1 MAGNTKSPFRAGRS
15 LDALYENVE
24 ILTGQRGNGRYR
36 AVTEKEVA
44 AIKGTMNKV
53 IVGSGSN
60 GGDSVVERPHA
71 PNNVEAF
78 GGFSAIL
85 VQWDNPTFKGF
96 AYAEVWRA
104 GVNDIS
110 KAVLIATTPAN
121 VFSDVV
127 NLGSHYFYW
136 VRFVN
141 TNDLAGPY
149 HDVNGVAAETSQD
162 IAGVVD
168 ELAEQLKSSEL
179 IQHMQK
185 EIDNKAAQDALDS
198 LDEELTALDKEMAE
212 SGKLIGRI
220 ETILQNVSQVLALQ
234 IKQLNAAYVSRDLA
248 QTVSTNAKI
257 VDVSKVSSDAT
268 QALAQKI
275 LQLTSDFETADTQT
289 NASLTTLSKTLSDAD
304 KALAQQISGIDSAY
318 KTADAQTNASLTTLS
333 KTLSDADKALA
344 QQISGIDSAYK
355 TADAQT
361 NASLSSLQQTVAN
374 SNSSMSQRVDTVEAK
389 ADSANKIGS
398 EAKAA
403 AQTNS
408 QAIATINKDG
418 STAFQALWSTKVQAG
433 DIKAG
438 IGIVAKSDG
447 TSQVAVS
454 ASQFFVYDPNK
465 PGTLVP
471 TFAIDNGA
479 VVIPKALIESATI
492 QVLQAQQITADYVKA
507 GIEIA
512 SPLINT
518 GKLRGGDAGFGA
530 GGPYNGY
537 HTFIHSNG
545 LLQTNN
551 LQANNGYFR
560 GNIEGTSIN
569 GGVIKGATII
579 ASTFYQSVV
588 LYTTFGD
595 NVTTSFSY
603 PSALGGGLVVTSES
617 VRVNVPTTTYYT
629 DGATSPL
636 DFFPAGDMSI
646 NTLSRAR
653 YRTIPDYVFTF
664 DVRRPH
670 VGGSGFLQ
678 IFVQAINLS
687 GGVVAEAM
695 ILGTDRPNNV
705 GTTVN
710 VAGVTFVLDE
720 YDGGSGGYGVRGAR
734 INSRRSLFGHGWTY
748 NGSQSL
754 RFRLR
759 FQSLWDGAVVVN
771 MSASINN
778 TIDPR

>member
-15 LDALYENVE
+15 LDVLYENVE

-36 AVTEKEVA
+36 AVTEKDVA

-53 IVGSGSN
+53 IVGNGGN
-60 GGDSVVERPHA
+60 GGDSVVEPPHA

-85 VQWDNPTFKGF
+85 VQWDTPRFKGF

-104 GVNDIS
+104 GANDFS
-110 KAVLIATTPAN
+110 QAVLIATTPAN

-168 ELAEQLKSSEL
+168 ELAEQLKSSQL

-257 VDVSKVSSDAT
+257 VEVSKVSSDAT

-275 LQLTSDFETADTQT
+275 LQLTSDFETADQAT
-289 NASLTTLSKTLSDAD
+289 NALLSELR
-304 KALAQQISGIDSAY
+304 
-318 KTADAQTNASLTTLS
+318 
-333 KTLSDADKALA
+333 
-344 QQISGIDSAYK
+344 
-355 TADAQT
+355 
-361 NASLSSLQQTVAN
+361 QTVAEADLA
-374 SNSSMSQRVDTVEAK
+374 MSERVDTVEAK
-389 ADSANKIGS
+389 ANSAG
-398 EAKAA
+398 EVGEAAKAA
-403 AQTNS
+403 AQTNAK
-408 QAIATINKDG
+408 AIATINEDG
-418 STAFQALWSTKVQAG
+418 SSAYQALWGTKVQAG
-433 DIKAG
+433 DITAG

-492 QVLQAQQITADYVKA
+492 QVLQAQKITADYVKA

-512 SPLINT
+512 SPLINA
-518 GKLRGGDAGFGA
+518 GQLRGGDAGFGA

-551 LQANNGYFR
+551 LQAHNGYFKGTVEGAR
-560 GNIEGTSIN
+560 IVGNSEIIGATI
-569 GGVIKGATII
+569 VGATII
-579 ASTFYQSVV
+579 
-588 LYTTFGD
+588 
-595 NVTTSFSY
+595 TTSEFYWVEGNLTYSDGNRVLAAPYAVGPVGNYNIASY
-603 PSALGGGLVVTSES
+603 DFRAWKTTNRLRWATVAADSFRASGHGYSERVSVSSSSSPMPSGRDVYAYFVVTYVNGSGATVTAQSPVTIITNKDAVYTATVAGISFSFGSNVRGSMGSWQPANGPTQYYWDITTNVWVRNNKSSMINMIINKITVYSKLSYEPSYTASES
-617 VRVNVPTTTYYT
+617 
-629 DGATSPL
+629 GSPVEI
-636 DFFPAGDMSI
+636 D
-646 NTLSRAR
+646 NSRAK
-653 YRTIPDYVFTF
+653 P
-664 DVRRPH
+664 
-670 VGGSGFLQ
+670 
-678 IFVQAINLS
+678 
-687 GGVVAEAM
+687 
-695 ILGTDRPNNV
+695 
-705 GTTVN
+705 
-710 VAGVTFVLDE
+710 
-720 YDGGSGGYGVRGAR
+720 
-734 INSRRSLFGHGWTY
+734 
-748 NGSQSL
+748 
-754 RFRLR
+754 
-759 FQSLWDGAVVVN
+759 
-771 MSASINN
+771 
-778 TIDPR
+778 

>member
-15 LDALYENVE
+15 LDVLYENVE

-36 AVTEKEVA
+36 AVTEKDVA
-44 AIKGTMNKV
+44 AIKGTVNKI
-53 IVGSGSN
+53 IVGGGSN
-60 GGDSVVERPHA
+60 GGDSVVEPPHA

-85 VQWDNPTFKGF
+85 VQWDTPRFKGF

-104 GVNDIS
+104 GANDFS
-110 KAVLIATTPAN
+110 QAVLIATTPAN

-257 VDVSKVSSDAT
+257 VEVSKVSSDAY

-275 LQLTSDFETADTQT
+275 LQLTSDFETADQAT
-289 NASLTTLSKTLSDAD
+289 NALLSELR
-304 KALAQQISGIDSAY
+304 
-318 KTADAQTNASLTTLS
+318 
-333 KTLSDADKALA
+333 
-344 QQISGIDSAYK
+344 
-355 TADAQT
+355 
-361 NASLSSLQQTVAN
+361 QTVAEAD
-374 SNSSMSQRVDTVEAK
+374 SAMSERVDTVEAK
-389 ADSANKIGS
+389 ANSAG
-398 EAKAA
+398 EVGEAAKAA
-403 AQTNS
+403 AQTNAK
-408 QAIATINKDG
+408 AIATINEDG
-418 STAFQALWSTKVQAG
+418 SSAYQALWGTKVQAG
-433 DIKAG
+433 DITAG

-492 QVLQAQQITADYVKA
+492 QVLKAQQITADYVKA

-512 SPLINT
+512 APLINT
-518 GKLRGGDAGFGA
+518 GQLRGGDAGFGA

-595 NVTTSFSY
+595 NVTTSLSY

-636 DFFPAGDMSI
+636 DFFPAGDISI

-653 YRTIPDYVFTF
+653 YRTIPDSVFTF
-664 DVRRPH
+664 DVRRPR
-670 VGGSGFLQ
+670 VSGSGFLQ

-687 GGVVAEAM
+687 GGVVSEAM
-695 ILGTDRPNNV
+695 ILGTDRPNSV
-705 GTTVN
+705 GTSVN

-720 YDGGSGGYGVRGAR
+720 YDGSGSGYYVRGAR
-734 INSRRSLFGHGWTY
+734 ITSRRSLFGHGWTY

>member
-36 AVTEKEVA
+36 AVTEKDVA

-96 AYAEVWRA
+96 EYAEVWRA

-220 ETILQNVSQVLALQ
+220 ETILQNISQVLALQ

-257 VDVSKVSSDAT
+257 VEVSKVSSDAY

-275 LQLTSDFETADTQT
+275 LQLTSDFETTDQAT
-289 NASLTTLSKTLSDAD
+289 NALLSELR
-304 KALAQQISGIDSAY
+304 
-318 KTADAQTNASLTTLS
+318 
-333 KTLSDADKALA
+333 
-344 QQISGIDSAYK
+344 
-355 TADAQT
+355 
-361 NASLSSLQQTVAN
+361 QTVAEADLA
-374 SNSSMSQRVDTVEAK
+374 MSERVDTVEAK
-389 ADSANKIGS
+389 ANSAG
-398 EAKAA
+398 EVGEAAKAA
-403 AQTNS
+403 AQTNAK
-408 QAIATINKDG
+408 AIATINQDG
-418 STAFQALWSTKVQAG
+418 SEAYQALWGTKAQAG
-433 DIKAG
+433 DITAG

-492 QVLQAQQITADYVKA
+492 QVLQAQKITADYVKA

-560 GNIEGTSIN
+560 GNIEGASIN

-595 NVTTSFSY
+595 NATTSLSY

-617 VRVNVPTTTYYT
+617 VRVTLPETSYYS
-629 DGATSPL
+629 DGATAPV
-636 DFFPAGDMSI
+636 DFFPAGDVSI
-646 NTLSRAR
+646 NTMNRAR
-653 YRTIPDYVFTF
+653 YRTIPDGVFNFT
-664 DVRRPH
+664 VRRPR

-687 GGVVAEAM
+687 GGVVAEAR
-695 ILGTDRPNNV
+695 IVGTDTANAV

-710 VAGVTFVLDE
+710 VAGVSFALT
-720 YDGGSGGYGVRGAR
+720 YYRGGSSGYAVEEAH
-734 INSRRSLFGHGWTY
+734 IASRRSLLGSGWTY
-748 NGSQSL
+748 SASQSL

-759 FQSLWDGAVVVN
+759 LTSLHDGAVIVN

-778 TIDPR
+778 SIDPR

>member
-36 AVTEKEVA
+36 AVTEKDVA

-53 IVGSGSN
+53 IVGSGSH

-85 VQWDNPTFKGF
+85 VQWDTPRFKGF

-104 GVNDIS
+104 GANDFS
-110 KAVLIATTPAN
+110 QAVLIATTPAN

-198 LDEELTALDKEMAE
+198 LDEELAALDKEMAE

-257 VDVSKVSSDAT
+257 VEVSKVSSDAY

-275 LQLTSDFETADTQT
+275 LQLTSDFETADQAT
-289 NASLTTLSKTLSDAD
+289 NALLSELR
-304 KALAQQISGIDSAY
+304 
-318 KTADAQTNASLTTLS
+318 
-333 KTLSDADKALA
+333 
-344 QQISGIDSAYK
+344 
-355 TADAQT
+355 
-361 NASLSSLQQTVAN
+361 QTVAEADLA
-374 SNSSMSQRVDTVEAK
+374 MSERVDTVEAK
-389 ADSANKIGS
+389 ANSAG
-398 EAKAA
+398 EVGEAAKAA
-403 AQTNS
+403 AQTNAK
-408 QAIATINKDG
+408 AIATINEDG
-418 STAFQALWSTKVQAG
+418 STAYQALWGTKVQAG
-433 DIKAG
+433 DITAG

-454 ASQFFVYDPNK
+454 ASQFFVYDPNT
-465 PGTLVP
+465 PGTLVS

-492 QVLQAQQITADYVKA
+492 QVLQAQKITADYVKA

-512 SPLINT
+512 APLINT

-551 LQANNGYFR
+551 LQANNGFFR
-560 GNIEGTSIN
+560 GNIEGTTIN

-579 ASTFYQSVV
+579 ASTFYHSVV

-595 NVTTSFSY
+595 NATTSLSY

-617 VRVNVPTTTYYT
+617 VRVTLPETSYYS
-629 DGATSPL
+629 DGATAPV
-636 DFFPAGDMSI
+636 DFFPAGDVSI
-646 NTLSRAR
+646 NTMNRAR
-653 YRTIPDYVFTF
+653 YRTIPDGVFNFT
-664 DVRRPH
+664 VRRPR

-687 GGVVAEAM
+687 GGVLAEAR
-695 ILGTDRPNNV
+695 IVGTDTANAV

-710 VAGVTFVLDE
+710 VAGVSFALT
-720 YDGGSGGYGVRGAR
+720 YYRGGSSGYAVEEAH
-734 INSRRSLFGHGWTY
+734 IASRRSLLGSGWTY
-748 NGSQSL
+748 SASQSL

-759 FQSLWDGAVVVN
+759 LTSLHDGAVIVN

-778 TIDPR
+778 SIDPR

>member
-36 AVTEKEVA
+36 AVTEKDVA

-96 AYAEVWRA
+96 EYAEVWRA

-198 LDEELTALDKEMAE
+198 LDEEFTALDKEMAE

-220 ETILQNVSQVLALQ
+220 ETILQNISQVLALQ

-257 VDVSKVSSDAT
+257 VEVSKVSSDAY

-275 LQLTSDFETADTQT
+275 LQLTSDFETTDQAT
-289 NASLTTLSKTLSDAD
+289 NALLSELR
-304 KALAQQISGIDSAY
+304 
-318 KTADAQTNASLTTLS
+318 
-333 KTLSDADKALA
+333 
-344 QQISGIDSAYK
+344 
-355 TADAQT
+355 
-361 NASLSSLQQTVAN
+361 QTVAEADLA
-374 SNSSMSQRVDTVEAK
+374 MSERVDTVEAK
-389 ADSANKIGS
+389 ANSAG
-398 EAKAA
+398 EVGEAAKAA
-403 AQTNS
+403 AQTNAK
-408 QAIATINKDG
+408 AIATINQDG
-418 STAFQALWSTKVQAG
+418 SEAYQALWGTKAQAG
-433 DIKAG
+433 DITAG

-492 QVLQAQQITADYVKA
+492 QVLQAQKITADYVKA

-560 GNIEGTSIN
+560 GNIEGASIN

-595 NVTTSFSY
+595 NATTSLSY

-617 VRVNVPTTTYYT
+617 VRVTLPETSYYS
-629 DGATSPL
+629 DGATAPV
-636 DFFPAGDMSI
+636 DFFPAGDVSI
-646 NTLSRAR
+646 NTMNRAR
-653 YRTIPDYVFTF
+653 YRTIPDGVFNFT
-664 DVRRPH
+664 VRRPR

-687 GGVVAEAM
+687 GGVVAEAR
-695 ILGTDRPNNV
+695 IVGTDTANAV

-710 VAGVTFVLDE
+710 VAGVSFALT
-720 YDGGSGGYGVRGAR
+720 YYRGGSSGYAVEEAH
-734 INSRRSLFGHGWTY
+734 IASRRSLLGSGWTY
-748 NGSQSL
+748 SASQSL

-759 FQSLWDGAVVVN
+759 LTSLHDGAVIVN

-778 TIDPR
+778 SIDPR

>member
-36 AVTEKEVA
+36 AVTEKDVA
-44 AIKGTMNKV
+44 AIKGTVNKI
-53 IVGSGSN
+53 IVGGGSN
-60 GGDSVVERPHA
+60 GGDSVVEPPHA

-85 VQWDNPTFKGF
+85 VQWDTPRFKGF

-104 GVNDIS
+104 GANDFS
-110 KAVLIATTPAN
+110 QAVLIATTPAN

-257 VDVSKVSSDAT
+257 VEVSKVSSDAY

-275 LQLTSDFETADTQT
+275 LELTSDFETADQAT
-289 NASLTTLSKTLSDAD
+289 NALLSELR
-304 KALAQQISGIDSAY
+304 
-318 KTADAQTNASLTTLS
+318 
-333 KTLSDADKALA
+333 
-344 QQISGIDSAYK
+344 
-355 TADAQT
+355 
-361 NASLSSLQQTVAN
+361 QTVAEADLA
-374 SNSSMSQRVDTVEAK
+374 MSERVDTVEAK
-389 ADSANKIGS
+389 ANSAG
-398 EAKAA
+398 EVGEAAKAA
-403 AQTNS
+403 AQTNAK
-408 QAIATINKDG
+408 AIATINQDG
-418 STAFQALWSTKVQAG
+418 SSAYQALWGTKVQAG
-433 DIKAG
+433 DITAG

-512 SPLINT
+512 SPLINA
-518 GKLRGGDAGFGA
+518 GQLRGGDAGFGA

>member
-1 MAGNTKSPFRAGRS
+1 MAGNNKSPFRAGRS

-36 AVTEKEVA
+36 AVTEKDVA
-44 AIKGTMNKV
+44 GIKGTINKV
-53 IVGSGSN
+53 IVGGSSGGSE
-60 GGDSVVERPHA
+60 GVVEPPHA

-85 VQWDNPTFKGF
+85 VQWDTPRFKGF

-104 GVNDIS
+104 GTNDFS
-110 KAVLIATTPAN
+110 QAVLIATTPAN

-168 ELAEQLKSSEL
+168 ELAEQLRSSEL
-179 IQHMQK
+179 IQHLQK

-257 VDVSKVSSDAT
+257 VEVSKVSSDAY

-275 LQLTSDFETADTQT
+275 LQLTSDFETADQAT
-289 NASLTTLSKTLSDAD
+289 NALLSD
-304 KALAQQISGIDSAY
+304 LR
-318 KTADAQTNASLTTLS
+318 
-333 KTLSDADKALA
+333 
-344 QQISGIDSAYK
+344 
-355 TADAQT
+355 
-361 NASLSSLQQTVAN
+361 QTVAEADLA
-374 SNSSMSQRVDTVEAK
+374 MSERVDTVEAK
-389 ADSANKIGS
+389 ANSAG
-398 EAKAA
+398 EVGEAAKAA
-403 AQTNS
+403 AQTNAK
-408 QAIATINKDG
+408 AIATINEDG
-418 STAFQALWSTKVQAG
+418 STAYQALWGTKVQAG
-433 DIKAG
+433 DITAG

-492 QVLQAQQITADYVKA
+492 QVLQAQKITADYVKA

-512 SPLINT
+512 APLINT
-518 GKLRGGDAGFGA
+518 GQLRGGDAGFGA

>member
-1 MAGNTKSPFRAGRS
+1 MAGNNKSPFRAGRS

-36 AVTEKEVA
+36 AVTEKDVA
-44 AIKGTMNKV
+44 GIKGTINKV
-53 IVGSGSN
+53 IVGGSSGGSE
-60 GGDSVVERPHA
+60 GVVEPPHA

-85 VQWDNPTFKGF
+85 VQWDTPRFKGF

-104 GVNDIS
+104 GANDFS
-110 KAVLIATTPAN
+110 QAVLIATTPAN

-179 IQHMQK
+179 IQHLQK

-257 VDVSKVSSDAT
+257 VEVSKVSSDAY

-275 LQLTSDFETADTQT
+275 LQLTSDFETADQET
-289 NASLTTLSKTLSDAD
+289 NALLSELR
-304 KALAQQISGIDSAY
+304 
-318 KTADAQTNASLTTLS
+318 
-333 KTLSDADKALA
+333 
-344 QQISGIDSAYK
+344 
-355 TADAQT
+355 
-361 NASLSSLQQTVAN
+361 QTVAEADLA
-374 SNSSMSQRVDTVEAK
+374 MSERVDTVEAK
-389 ADSANKIGS
+389 ANSAG
-398 EAKAA
+398 EVGEAAKAA
-403 AQTNS
+403 AQTNAK
-408 QAIATINKDG
+408 AIATINEDG
-418 STAFQALWSTKVQAG
+418 STAYQALWGTKVQAG
-433 DIKAG
+433 DITAG

-479 VVIPKALIESATI
+479 VVIPKALIENATI
-492 QVLQAQQITADYVKA
+492 QILQAQTIIADYVKA

-512 SPLINT
+512 SPLINA
-518 GKLRGGDAGFGA
+518 GQLRGGDAGFGT
-530 GGPYNGY
+530 GGSYNDY

-551 LQANNGYFR
+551 LQAQNGYFKGTVESSKIV
-560 GNIEGTSIN
+560 GNSEIIGATI
-569 GGVIKGATII
+569 VGATII
-579 ASTFYQSVV
+579 TTSEFYWVEGNLTYSDGSRVLAAPYAVGPAGNYNIASYDFRASKTTNRLRWATMAAGHLRFSSASHTANSGGSHYNPTLYFYLALQYVDSTGA
-588 LYTTFGD
+588 LKT
-595 NVTTSFSY
+595 VTTPARPFDDGSNTFTFTLAGISFTATY
-603 PSALGGGLVVTSES
+603 LHTWKA
-617 VRVNVPTTTYYT
+617 VNVGGANGSDTYYAHTGEITVINNKTPFIGLLLKKATTYTRWSWVSTYSSSEAASAVEI
-629 DGATSPL
+629 D
-636 DFFPAGDMSI
+636 
-646 NTLSRAR
+646 NSRAK
-653 YRTIPDYVFTF
+653 P
-664 DVRRPH
+664 
-670 VGGSGFLQ
+670 
-678 IFVQAINLS
+678 
-687 GGVVAEAM
+687 
-695 ILGTDRPNNV
+695 
-705 GTTVN
+705 
-710 VAGVTFVLDE
+710 
-720 YDGGSGGYGVRGAR
+720 
-734 INSRRSLFGHGWTY
+734 
-748 NGSQSL
+748 
-754 RFRLR
+754 
-759 FQSLWDGAVVVN
+759 
-771 MSASINN
+771 
-778 TIDPR
+778 

>member
-36 AVTEKEVA
+36 AVTEKDVA

-53 IVGSGSN
+53 IVGSRSN

-257 VDVSKVSSDAT
+257 IEVSKVSSDAY

-275 LQLTSDFETADTQT
+275 LQLTSDFETTDQAT
-289 NASLTTLSKTLSDAD
+289 NALLSELR
-304 KALAQQISGIDSAY
+304 
-318 KTADAQTNASLTTLS
+318 
-333 KTLSDADKALA
+333 
-344 QQISGIDSAYK
+344 
-355 TADAQT
+355 
-361 NASLSSLQQTVAN
+361 QTVAEADLA
-374 SNSSMSQRVDTVEAK
+374 MSERVDTVEAK
-389 ADSANKIGS
+389 ANSAG
-398 EAKAA
+398 EVGEAAKAA
-403 AQTNS
+403 AQTNAK
-408 QAIATINKDG
+408 AIATINQDG
-418 STAFQALWSTKVQAG
+418 SAAYQALWGTKAQAG
-433 DIKAG
+433 DITAG

-492 QVLQAQQITADYVKA
+492 QVLQAQKITANYVKA

-512 SPLINT
+512 APLINT

-560 GNIEGTSIN
+560 GNIEGTIIN

-595 NVTTSFSY
+595 NATTSLSY

-617 VRVNVPTTTYYT
+617 VRVTLPETSYYS
-629 DGATSPL
+629 DGATAPV
-636 DFFPAGDMSI
+636 DFFPAGDVSI
-646 NTLSRAR
+646 NTMNRAR
-653 YRTIPDYVFTF
+653 YRTIPDGVFNFT
-664 DVRRPH
+664 VRRPR

-687 GGVVAEAM
+687 GGVVAEAR
-695 ILGTDRPNNV
+695 IVGTDTANAV

-710 VAGVTFVLDE
+710 VAGVSFALT
-720 YDGGSGGYGVRGAR
+720 YYRGGSSGYAVEEAH
-734 INSRRSLFGHGWTY
+734 IASRRSLLGSGWTY
-748 NGSQSL
+748 SASQSL

-759 FQSLWDGAVVVN
+759 LTSLHDGAVIVN
-771 MSASINN
+771 MSAYINN
-778 TIDPR
+778 SIDPR

>member
-36 AVTEKEVA
+36 AVTEKDVA
-44 AIKGTMNKV
+44 AIKGTVNKI
-53 IVGSGSN
+53 IVGGGSN
-60 GGDSVVERPHA
+60 GGDSVVEPPHA

-85 VQWDNPTFKGF
+85 VQWDTPRFKGF

-104 GVNDIS
+104 GANDFS
-110 KAVLIATTPAN
+110 QAVLIATTPAN

-257 VDVSKVSSDAT
+257 VEVSKVSSDAY

-275 LQLTSDFETADTQT
+275 LQLTSDFETADQAT
-289 NASLTTLSKTLSDAD
+289 NALLSELR
-304 KALAQQISGIDSAY
+304 
-318 KTADAQTNASLTTLS
+318 
-333 KTLSDADKALA
+333 
-344 QQISGIDSAYK
+344 
-355 TADAQT
+355 
-361 NASLSSLQQTVAN
+361 QTVAEADLA
-374 SNSSMSQRVDTVEAK
+374 MSERVDTVEAK
-389 ADSANKIGS
+389 ANSAG
-398 EAKAA
+398 EVGEAAKAA
-403 AQTNS
+403 AQTNAK
-408 QAIATINKDG
+408 AIATINKDG

-512 SPLINT
+512 SPLINA
-518 GKLRGGDAGFGA
+518 GQLRGGDAGFGA

>member
-36 AVTEKEVA
+36 AVTEKDVA

-96 AYAEVWRA
+96 EYAEVWRA

-257 VDVSKVSSDAT
+257 VEVSKVSSDAY

-275 LQLTSDFETADTQT
+275 LQLTSDFETTDQAT
-289 NASLTTLSKTLSDAD
+289 NALLSELR
-304 KALAQQISGIDSAY
+304 
-318 KTADAQTNASLTTLS
+318 
-333 KTLSDADKALA
+333 
-344 QQISGIDSAYK
+344 
-355 TADAQT
+355 
-361 NASLSSLQQTVAN
+361 QTVAEADLA
-374 SNSSMSQRVDTVEAK
+374 MSERVDTVEAK
-389 ADSANKIGS
+389 ANLADEVGEA
-398 EAKAA
+398 AKAA
-403 AQTNS
+403 AQTNAK
-408 QAIATINKDG
+408 AIATINQDG
-418 STAFQALWSTKVQAG
+418 SEAYQALWGTKAQAG
-433 DIKAG
+433 DITAG

-492 QVLQAQQITADYVKA
+492 QVLQAQKIIADYVKA

-560 GNIEGTSIN
+560 GNIEGASIN

-595 NVTTSFSY
+595 NATTSLSY

-617 VRVNVPTTTYYT
+617 VRVTLPETSYYS
-629 DGATSPL
+629 DGATAPV
-636 DFFPAGDMSI
+636 DFFPAGDVSI
-646 NTLSRAR
+646 NTMNRAR
-653 YRTIPDYVFTF
+653 YRTIPDGVFNFT
-664 DVRRPH
+664 VRRPR

-687 GGVVAEAM
+687 GGVVAEAR
-695 ILGTDRPNNV
+695 IVGTDTANAV

-710 VAGVTFVLDE
+710 VAGVNFALT
-720 YDGGSGGYGVRGAR
+720 YYRGGSNGYAVEEAH
-734 INSRRSLFGHGWTY
+734 IASRRSLLGSGWTY
-748 NGSQSL
+748 STSQSL

-759 FQSLWDGAVVVN
+759 LTSLHDGAVIVN

-778 TIDPR
+778 SIDPR

>member
-36 AVTEKEVA
+36 AVTEKDVA

-96 AYAEVWRA
+96 EYAEVWRA

-257 VDVSKVSSDAT
+257 VEVSKVSSDAY

-275 LQLTSDFETADTQT
+275 LQLTSDFETTDQAT
-289 NASLTTLSKTLSDAD
+289 NALLSELR
-304 KALAQQISGIDSAY
+304 
-318 KTADAQTNASLTTLS
+318 
-333 KTLSDADKALA
+333 
-344 QQISGIDSAYK
+344 
-355 TADAQT
+355 
-361 NASLSSLQQTVAN
+361 QTVAEADLA
-374 SNSSMSQRVDTVEAK
+374 MSERVDTVEAK
-389 ADSANKIGS
+389 ANLADEVGEA
-398 EAKAA
+398 AKAA
-403 AQTNS
+403 AQTNAK
-408 QAIATINKDG
+408 AIATINQDG
-418 STAFQALWSTKVQAG
+418 SEAYQALWGTKAQAG
-433 DIKAG
+433 DITAG

-492 QVLQAQQITADYVKA
+492 QVLQAQKITADYVKA

-560 GNIEGTSIN
+560 GNIEGTTIN

-595 NVTTSFSY
+595 NATTSLSY

-617 VRVNVPTTTYYT
+617 VRVTLPETSYYS
-629 DGATSPL
+629 DGATAPV
-636 DFFPAGDMSI
+636 DFFPAGDVSI
-646 NTLSRAR
+646 NTMNRAR
-653 YRTIPDYVFTF
+653 YRTIPDGVFNFT
-664 DVRRPH
+664 VRRPR

-687 GGVVAEAM
+687 GGVVAEAR
-695 ILGTDRPNNV
+695 IVGTDTANAV

-710 VAGVTFVLDE
+710 VAGVNFALT
-720 YDGGSGGYGVRGAR
+720 YYRGGSNGYAVEEAH
-734 INSRRSLFGHGWTY
+734 IASRRSLLGSGWTY
-748 NGSQSL
+748 SASQSV

-759 FQSLWDGAVVVN
+759 LTSLHDGAVIVN

-778 TIDPR
+778 SIDPR

>member
-24 ILTGQRGNGRYR
+24 ILTGQRGNSRYR
-36 AVTEKEVA
+36 AVTEKDVA
-44 AIKGTMNKV
+44 AIKGMINKV

-60 GGDSVVERPHA
+60 GGDSVVEPPHA

-85 VQWDNPTFKGF
+85 VQWDTPRFKGF

-104 GVNDIS
+104 GANDFS
-110 KAVLIATTPAN
+110 QAVLIATTPAN

-257 VDVSKVSSDAT
+257 VEVSKVSSDAY

-275 LQLTSDFETADTQT
+275 LELTSDFETADQAT
-289 NASLTTLSKTLSDAD
+289 NALLSELR
-304 KALAQQISGIDSAY
+304 
-318 KTADAQTNASLTTLS
+318 
-333 KTLSDADKALA
+333 
-344 QQISGIDSAYK
+344 
-355 TADAQT
+355 
-361 NASLSSLQQTVAN
+361 QTVAEADLA
-374 SNSSMSQRVDTVEAK
+374 MSERVDTVEAK
-389 ADSANKIGS
+389 ANSAG
-398 EAKAA
+398 EVGEAAKAA
-403 AQTNS
+403 AQTNAK
-408 QAIATINKDG
+408 AIATINQDG
-418 STAFQALWSTKVQAG
+418 SSAYQALWGTKVQAG
-433 DIKAG
+433 DITAG

-512 SPLINT
+512 APLINT
-518 GKLRGGDAGFGA
+518 GQLRGGDAGFGA

-560 GNIEGTSIN
+560 GNIEGTIIN

-595 NVTTSFSY
+595 NATTSLSY
-603 PSALGGGLVVTSES
+603 PPALGGGLVVTSES
-617 VRVNVPTTTYYT
+617 VRVTLPETSYYS
-629 DGATSPL
+629 DGATAPV
-636 DFFPAGDMSI
+636 DFFPAGDVSI
-646 NTLSRAR
+646 NTMNRAR
-653 YRTIPDYVFTF
+653 YRTIPDGVFNFT
-664 DVRRPH
+664 VRRPR

-687 GGVVAEAM
+687 GGVVAEAR
-695 ILGTDRPNNV
+695 IVGTDTANAV

-710 VAGVTFVLDE
+710 VAGVSFALT
-720 YDGGSGGYGVRGAR
+720 YYRGGSSGYAVEEAH
-734 INSRRSLFGHGWTY
+734 IASRRSLLGSGWTY
-748 NGSQSL
+748 SASQSL

-759 FQSLWDGAVVVN
+759 LTSLHDGAVIVN

-778 TIDPR
+778 SIDPR

>member
-1 MAGNTKSPFRAGRS
+1 ERISN
-15 LDALYENVE
+15 LDA
-24 ILTGQRGNGRYR
+24 
-36 AVTEKEVA
+36 
-44 AIKGTMNKV
+44 
-53 IVGSGSN
+53 
-60 GGDSVVERPHA
+60 
-71 PNNVEAF
+71 
-78 GGFSAIL
+78 
-85 VQWDNPTFKGF
+85 
-96 AYAEVWRA
+96 
-104 GVNDIS
+104 
-110 KAVLIATTPAN
+110 
-121 VFSDVV
+121 
-127 NLGSHYFYW
+127 
-136 VRFVN
+136 
-141 TNDLAGPY
+141 
-149 HDVNGVAAETSQD
+149 
-162 IAGVVD
+162 
-168 ELAEQLKSSEL
+168 
-179 IQHMQK
+179 
-185 EIDNKAAQDALDS
+185 
-198 LDEELTALDKEMAE
+198 
-212 SGKLIGRI
+212 
-220 ETILQNVSQVLALQ
+220 
-234 IKQLNAAYVSRDLA
+234 
-248 QTVSTNAKI
+248 
-257 VDVSKVSSDAT
+257 
-268 QALAQKI
+268 
-275 LQLTSDFETADTQT
+275 
-289 NASLTTLSKTLSDAD
+289 
-304 KALAQQISGIDSAY
+304 AY
-318 KTADAQTNASLTTLS
+318 KSADAQTNAALEALEQVTSTT
-333 KTLSDADKALA
+333 DAALA
-344 QQISGIDSAYK
+344 QQLTKMESSVEEGDAKNLALLQALNK
-355 TADAQT
+355 TVADAAKVMAMQIQQLNAAYGAVSDSETAVSDAKFTETRQALADAEKALVEQITQLESTFNSELGQT
-361 NASLSSLQQTVAN
+361 NATLTSLQKTVSDAN
-374 SNSSMSQRVDTVEAK
+374 SAMSERVDTVEAK
-389 ADSANKIGS
+389 AND
-398 EAKAA
+398 AKAA
-403 AQTNS
+403 AQTNAT
-408 QAIATINKDG
+408 AIATINEDG

-433 DIKAG
+433 DITAG

-492 QVLQAQQITADYVKA
+492 QVLQAQTITADYVKA

-537 HTFIHSNG
+537 HTFIHPNG

-653 YRTIPDYVFTF
+653 YRSIPDYVFTF

>member
-36 AVTEKEVA
+36 AVTEKDVA
-44 AIKGTMNKV
+44 AIKGTVNKI
-53 IVGSGSN
+53 IVGGGSN
-60 GGDSVVERPHA
+60 GGDSVVEPPHT

-85 VQWDNPTFKGF
+85 VQWDTPRFKGF

-104 GVNDIS
+104 GANDFS
-110 KAVLIATTPAN
+110 QAVLIATTPAN
-121 VFSDVV
+121 VLSDVV

-257 VDVSKVSSDAT
+257 VEVSKVSSDAY

-275 LQLTSDFETADTQT
+275 LQLTSDFETADQAT
-289 NASLTTLSKTLSDAD
+289 NALLSELR
-304 KALAQQISGIDSAY
+304 
-318 KTADAQTNASLTTLS
+318 
-333 KTLSDADKALA
+333 
-344 QQISGIDSAYK
+344 
-355 TADAQT
+355 
-361 NASLSSLQQTVAN
+361 QTVAKADLA
-374 SNSSMSQRVDTVEAK
+374 MSERVDTVEAK
-389 ADSANKIGS
+389 ANSAG
-398 EAKAA
+398 EVGEAAKAA
-403 AQTNS
+403 AQTNAK
-408 QAIATINKDG
+408 AIATINQDG
-418 STAFQALWSTKVQAG
+418 SSAYQALWGTKVQAG
-433 DIKAG
+433 DITAG

-512 SPLINT
+512 APLINT
-518 GKLRGGDAGFGA
+518 GQLRGGDAGFGA

-595 NVTTSFSY
+595 NVTTSLSY

-653 YRTIPDYVFTF
+653 YRSIPDYVFTF

-748 NGSQSL
+748 NGYQSL

>member
-36 AVTEKEVA
+36 AVTEKDVA

-257 VDVSKVSSDAT
+257 VEVSKVSSDAY

-275 LQLTSDFETADTQT
+275 LQLTSDFETADQAT
-289 NASLTTLSKTLSDAD
+289 NALLSELR
-304 KALAQQISGIDSAY
+304 
-318 KTADAQTNASLTTLS
+318 
-333 KTLSDADKALA
+333 
-344 QQISGIDSAYK
+344 
-355 TADAQT
+355 
-361 NASLSSLQQTVAN
+361 QTVAEADLA
-374 SNSSMSQRVDTVEAK
+374 MLERVDTVEAK
-389 ADSANKIGS
+389 ANSAG
-398 EAKAA
+398 EVGEAAKAA
-403 AQTNS
+403 AQTNAK
-408 QAIATINKDG
+408 AIATINQDG
-418 STAFQALWSTKVQAG
+418 SAAYQALWGTKAQAG
-433 DIKAG
+433 DITAG

-492 QVLQAQQITADYVKA
+492 QVLQAQKITADYVKA

-560 GNIEGTSIN
+560 GNIEGTTIN

-595 NVTTSFSY
+595 NATTSLSY

-617 VRVNVPTTTYYT
+617 VRVTLPETSYYS
-629 DGATSPL
+629 DGATAPV
-636 DFFPAGDMSI
+636 DFFPAGDVSI
-646 NTLSRAR
+646 NTMNRAR
-653 YRTIPDYVFTF
+653 YRTIPDGVFNFT
-664 DVRRPH
+664 VRRPR

-687 GGVVAEAM
+687 GGVVAEAR
-695 ILGTDRPNNV
+695 IVGTDTANAV

-710 VAGVTFVLDE
+710 VAGVSFALT
-720 YDGGSGGYGVRGAR
+720 YYRGGSSGYAVEEAH
-734 INSRRSLFGHGWTY
+734 IASRRSLLGSGWTY
-748 NGSQSL
+748 SASQSL

-759 FQSLWDGAVVVN
+759 LTSLHDGAVIVN

-778 TIDPR
+778 SIDPR

>member
-36 AVTEKEVA
+36 AVTEKDVA

-257 VDVSKVSSDAT
+257 VEVSKVSSDAY

-275 LQLTSDFETADTQT
+275 LQLTSDFETADQAT
-289 NASLTTLSKTLSDAD
+289 NALLSELR
-304 KALAQQISGIDSAY
+304 
-318 KTADAQTNASLTTLS
+318 
-333 KTLSDADKALA
+333 
-344 QQISGIDSAYK
+344 
-355 TADAQT
+355 
-361 NASLSSLQQTVAN
+361 QTVAEADLA
-374 SNSSMSQRVDTVEAK
+374 MSERVDTVEAK
-389 ADSANKIGS
+389 ANSAG
-398 EAKAA
+398 EVGEAAKAA
-403 AQTNS
+403 AQTNAK
-408 QAIATINKDG
+408 AIATINQDG
-418 STAFQALWSTKVQAG
+418 SAAYQALWGTKAQAG
-433 DIKAG
+433 DITAG

-492 QVLQAQQITADYVKA
+492 QVLQAQKITADYVKA

-560 GNIEGTSIN
+560 GNIEGTTIN
-569 GGVIKGATII
+569 GGMIKGATII

-595 NVTTSFSY
+595 NATTSLSY

-617 VRVNVPTTTYYT
+617 VRVTLPETSYYS
-629 DGATSPL
+629 DGATAPV
-636 DFFPAGDMSI
+636 DFFPAGDVSI
-646 NTLSRAR
+646 NTMNRAR
-653 YRTIPDYVFTF
+653 YRTIPDGVFNFT
-664 DVRRPH
+664 VRRPR

-687 GGVVAEAM
+687 GGVVAEAR
-695 ILGTDRPNNV
+695 IVGTDTANAV

-710 VAGVTFVLDE
+710 VAGVNFALT
-720 YDGGSGGYGVRGAR
+720 YYRGGSNGYAVEEAH
-734 INSRRSLFGHGWTY
+734 IASRRSLLGSGWTY
-748 NGSQSL
+748 SASQSL

-759 FQSLWDGAVVVN
+759 LTSLHDGAVIVN

-778 TIDPR
+778 SIDPR

>member
-53 IVGSGSN
+53 AVGSGSN

-257 VDVSKVSSDAT
+257 VEVSKVSSDAT

-275 LQLTSDFETADTQT
+275 LQLTSDFETAD
-289 NASLTTLSKTLSDAD
+289 
-304 KALAQQISGIDSAY
+304 
-318 KTADAQTNASLTTLS
+318 AQTNASLNS
-333 KTLSDADKALA
+333 F
-344 QQISGIDSAYK
+344 
-355 TADAQT
+355 
-361 NASLSSLQQTVAN
+361 QQTVAN

-492 QVLQAQQITADYVKA
+492 QVLQAQKITADYVKA

-687 GGVVAEAM
+687 GGVVGEAM

-759 FQSLWDGAVVVN
+759 FESLWDGAVVVN

>member
-36 AVTEKEVA
+36 AVTEKDVA

-248 QTVSTNAKI
+248 QIVSTNAKI
-257 VDVSKVSSDAT
+257 VEVSKVSSDAY

-275 LQLTSDFETADTQT
+275 LQLTSDFETADQAT
-289 NASLTTLSKTLSDAD
+289 NALLSELR
-304 KALAQQISGIDSAY
+304 
-318 KTADAQTNASLTTLS
+318 
-333 KTLSDADKALA
+333 
-344 QQISGIDSAYK
+344 
-355 TADAQT
+355 
-361 NASLSSLQQTVAN
+361 QTVAEADLA
-374 SNSSMSQRVDTVEAK
+374 MSERVDTVEAK
-389 ADSANKIGS
+389 ANSAG
-398 EAKAA
+398 EVGEAAKAA
-403 AQTNS
+403 AQTNAK
-408 QAIATINKDG
+408 AIATINQDG
-418 STAFQALWSTKVQAG
+418 SAAYQALWGTKAQAG
-433 DIKAG
+433 DITAG

-492 QVLQAQQITADYVKA
+492 QVLQAQKITADYVKA

-560 GNIEGTSIN
+560 GNIEGTTIN

-595 NVTTSFSY
+595 NATTSLSY

-617 VRVNVPTTTYYT
+617 VRVTLPETSYYS
-629 DGATSPL
+629 DGATAPV
-636 DFFPAGDMSI
+636 DFFPAGDVSI
-646 NTLSRAR
+646 NTMNRAR
-653 YRTIPDYVFTF
+653 YRTIPDGVFNFT
-664 DVRRPH
+664 VRRPR

-687 GGVVAEAM
+687 GGVVAEAR
-695 ILGTDRPNNV
+695 IVGTDTANAV

-710 VAGVTFVLDE
+710 VAGVNFALT
-720 YDGGSGGYGVRGAR
+720 YYRGGSNGYAVEEAH
-734 INSRRSLFGHGWTY
+734 IASRRSLLGSDWTY
-748 NGSQSL
+748 SASQSL

-759 FQSLWDGAVVVN
+759 LTSLHDGAVIVN

-778 TIDPR
+778 SIDPR